1 MQMKP
6 LLAIMISFFSVQTL
20 TAKNPNE
27 AKELFVYESGTQHTQ
42 TIVFLHG
49 SGSSSNMWLKHF
61 AVLDSS
67 FHCIAPDLPGHGRSN
82 HIEWS
87 DLDNVADVIAELI
100 KTKGK
105 GKVHVVGLS
114 LGGSLIYKL
123 LDKYPDLIDKAII
136 DGASAVPIKGSSFVI
151 FGVNLTSPFLKT
163 NMMIKIMAK
172 SIGIPEEEFASF
184 KEDIS
189 MVSRKSFRRAMSQ
202 ANRLKV
208 DLKNCTYCSPT
219 FFVSGE
225 TESENMHNSHQV
237 LSKKIPNSECAFY
250 PGKGHAWMVS
260 DIHTHIQLIK
270 YWFLNNTFPGLLKSF

>member
-1 MQMKP
+1 MLSILSTSALNAKKP
-6 LLAIMISFFSVQTL
+6 IE
-20 TAKNPNE
+20 AKN
-27 AKELFVYESGTQHTQ
+27 LYVYESGKQHDK

-49 SGSSSNMWLKHF
+49 SGSNSNMWLKHIV
-61 AVLDSS
+61 ALDNT
-67 FHCIAPDLPGHGRSN
+67 FHCIAPDFPGHGKSN

-87 DLDNVADVIAELI
+87 DLDEVADVVAELI
-100 KTKGK
+100 KTKGH

-123 LDKYPDLIDKAII
+123 LEKYPELIDKAII

-163 NMMIKIMAK
+163 NMMTKIMAK
-172 SIGIPEEEFASF
+172 SLGIPDSEYYAF
-184 KEDIS
+184 KQDIR
-189 MVSRKSFRRAMSQ
+189 MVSKKSFRRAMSQ

-208 DLKNCTYCSPT
+208 DLNNCTFNSPI

-225 TESENMHNSHQV
+225 TESETMHNSHSI
-237 LSKKIPNSECAFY
+237 LSKKATESKCAWC

-260 DIHTHIQLIK
+260 DVNTHIQLVK
-270 YWFLNNTFPGLLKSF
+270 YWFLNDKFPEQLKHF